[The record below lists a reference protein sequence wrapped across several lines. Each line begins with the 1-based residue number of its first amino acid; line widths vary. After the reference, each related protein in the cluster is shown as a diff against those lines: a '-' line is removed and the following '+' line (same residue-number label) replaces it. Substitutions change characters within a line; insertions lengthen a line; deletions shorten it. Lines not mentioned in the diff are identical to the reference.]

1 MEEIND
7 KIQQLEK
14 ALLNKENVCSSQ
26 GIVNR
31 FPAAFDQPFY
41 NRGILLIIC
50 NRGNFSFSLASKVYP
65 VCEGETVFLPKDVTF
80 TIRQVSEY
88 VEVSILQYSIEPIK
102 DILGN
107 HVQSLH
113 LYTRLSP
120 ETCYVWKTGE
130 EDDVMRYMTLLEHT
144 CPDTENLFTANEQKL
159 LLLSLT
165 YRLCSIFQR
174 KYLSNGNTSARRTEI
189 FLHLIRLIDQYY
201 MSERGVEFYADK
213 LCLSPKYLSSIT
225 KSICGYTVQELVF
238 KAIIRKCISLLD
250 STSKTIL
257 EISEDFNFPNASSFG
272 TFFKKQTGMS
282 PQKFRDVHKK
292 KSPSCPEKEQEEDS
306 TLK

>member
-1 MEEIND
+1 MKEIND
-7 KIQQLEK
+7 KICQLEK
-14 ALLNKENVCSSQ
+14 ALQNKEDVCSSQ
-26 GIVNR
+26 GIING
-31 FPAAFDQPFY
+31 FPAAFSHPFY

-50 NRGNFSFSLASKVYP
+50 NRGSFSFSLASKVYP
-65 VCEGETVFLPKDVTF
+65 VCEGETVFLPKNVTF
-80 TIRQVSEY
+80 TIQQVSEP
-88 VEVSILQYSIEPIK
+88 VEVSILQYSIDPIK

-107 HVQSLH
+107 QVQSMH

-120 ETCYVWKTGE
+120 DICHVWKTGE

-144 CPDTENLFTANEQKL
+144 SQNTENLFTANEQKL

-174 KYLSNGNTSARRTEI
+174 KYLSSGNASARHTEI
-189 FLHLIRLIDQYY
+189 FLHLIRLIDQFY

-238 KAIIRKCISLLD
+238 KAIIRKCISLLN

-257 EISEDFNFPNASSFG
+257 ELSEDFNFPSASSFG
-272 TFFKKQTGMS
+272 TFFRKQTGMS
-282 PQKFRDVHKK
+282 PQRFRDIHKK
-292 KSPSCPEKEQEEDS
+292 KSSSCSKNEEEDFTS
-306 TLK
+306 K